1 MNNARART
9 SLDASYAESLGTM
22 AYCFASCEW
31 SVAWCCERIAPGS
44 LDKFRTAK
52 LTAGKIGQQFKN
64 LVRNMPQS
72 SARKELAEVADT
84 FLVLVELRN
93 DMLHGKPCTA
103 PGGAQRL
110 SGSQIW
116 EVSDFN
122 LAADR
127 FTECNI
133 AVNGLLHGFLA
144 ELSSSLETSA
154 RNSSHGNF

>member
-9 SLDASYAESLGTM
+9 PLDASYAESLGTV

-31 SVAWCCERIAPGS
+31 NVAWCCERIAPGS
-44 LDKFRTAK
+44 LDKFRTDRS
-52 LTAGKIGQQFKN
+52 TAGQIGKHFKN
-64 LVRNMPQS
+64 LVRNMPPS
-72 SARKELAEVADT
+72 SARKELAELADA

-103 PGGAQRL
+103 LGGAQRL

-116 EVSDFN
+116 EISDLN

-127 FTECNI
+127 FTECSI

-144 ELSSSLETSA
+144 QLASSLETSA
-154 RNSSHGNF
+154 KT